1 MENSPV
7 GTALYFGDGQNP
19 QVTDNDQVNKLKI
32 TRVNFVETIFLLNT
46 FLGPQWNFFVI
57 ADW

>member
-19 QVTDNDQVNKLKI
+19 LVTDNDQVPI
-32 TRVNFVETIFLLNT
+32 Y
-46 FLGPQWNFFVI
+46 
-57 ADW
+57 